1 MRSGYAGSRRL
12 VADMVHIFLRRGA
25 SGRLVSTLH
34 GRRNKENRIETEERK
49 KKRKKVKSIGQ
60 AKKKTTLA
68 RGNGVE
74 VGTLVHGGPRR
85 QGNGG

>member
-1 MRSGYAGSRRL
+1 
-12 VADMVHIFLRRGA
+12 MVDG
-25 SGRLVSTLH
+25 T
-34 GRRNKENRIETEERK
+34 K
-49 KKRKKVKSIGQ
+49 KTDLKRKNKRRKEKSLSIGQ
-60 AKKKTTLA
+60 AKKITLA